1 MLLEIILQTV
11 RSGMFCRGTSKEEN
25 TKEMINDKTYIMRR
39 DRNKESQSN
48 TLDDFV
54 MMRFNTFTSESC

>member
-1 MLLEIILQTV
+1 
-11 RSGMFCRGTSKEEN
+11 
-25 TKEMINDKTYIMRR
+25 MINDKTYIMRR

-54 MMRFNTFTSESC
+54 MMRFNAFTSESC